1 MPVPNPRNIVNDP
14 NYRPNVGIMITNQ
27 DRQLLAGEAFHY
39 PGEWM
44 MPQGG
49 IDAEES
55 PFQAMQREL
64 VEETSIEYDNTR
76 FIREHNEWLSYLFRK
91 PLKKEGRLYIGQ
103 RQKWFL
109 LEYDGPLPDATQT
122 LDKEFIRF
130 DWVEP
135 GWLMEHTTK
144 FKIDLYRQVFTYF
157 EFDHL

>member
-1 MPVPNPRNIVNDP
+1 MPKLYNIVNDP

-27 DRQLLAGEAFHY
+27 GRQVLAGEAFHY

-49 IDAEES
+49 IDVEES

-64 VEETSIEYDNTR
+64 VEETSIIFDNTR
-76 FIREHNEWLSYLFRK
+76 LIREHDEWLSYLFRQ
-91 PLKKEGRLYIGQ
+91 PLEKEGKVYIGQ

-122 LDKEFIRF
+122 LDKEFTRF
-130 DWVEP
+130 NWVEP
-135 GWLMEHTTK
+135 AWLMEHTTK
-144 FKIDLYRQVFTYF
+144 FKVDLYNEIFTA
-157 EFDHL
+157 FDFDNV